1 MTANFNY
8 VKCPK
13 CEHDRNP
20 STAAKCEICGTP
32 LRKTGLPVA
41 AIGAGLVTLGLLGA
55 GVYFL
60 KDKIPGLAPQPV
72 ASSSP
77 TAVASSQPTP
87 TSGALPDP
95 TAFPTNTA
103 PQVQGAVVS
112 TYKTLAEVQNVPQG
126 LFNYGGSTTFAP
138 LRSPTVVDVINQAYS
153 QFQLRYTEPTVGKPG
168 SGKGIE
174 MLIGGQLSFAQS
186 SRSLKDE
193 EYARAKSR
201 GFTLEEVPV
210 ALDGIALYINPQLV
224 DQGVKGLSLAQA
236 RDIFTGKIRNWQAVG
251 GPNLAITPFSRNLKS
266 GGTVDFFNENVME
279 KQPLGANV
287 REVRDPTES
296 IRKVA
301 ATPGGISYAT
311 TSEVIKQQSIRLI
324 AISKEDGQEF
334 VSPCA
339 DSTCASINEKAFAD
353 GSYPITR
360 RLFVIIKRDGR
371 LDEQAGVA
379 YTNMLLSDE
388 GQKLSEQVGFVPIR

>member
-8 VKCPK
+8 IKCPK

-41 AIGAGLVTLGLLGA
+41 AIGAGVITLGLLGA
-55 GVYFL
+55 GVFFL

-77 TAVASSQPTP
+77 AAVASSQPTP
-87 TSGALPDP
+87 ASGASPVSP
-95 TAFPTNTA
+95 T

-112 TYKTLAEVQNVPQG
+112 TYRTLAEVQNVPQG

-138 LRSPTVVDVINQAYS
+138 LRSPTVVEVINQAYP

-193 EYARAKSR
+193 EYAQAKSR
-201 GFTLEEVPV
+201 GFSLEEVPV
-210 ALDGIALYINPQLV
+210 ALDGIALYINPRLL

-251 GPNLAITPFSRNLKS
+251 GPNLAITPFSRNLQS
-266 GGTVDFFNENVME
+266 GGTVDFFHENVMD

-287 REVRDPTES
+287 QEVRDTTES

-301 ATPGGISYAT
+301 TTPGGISYAT
-311 TSEVIKQQSIRLI
+311 TSEVINQKLIRLI
-324 AISKEDGQEF
+324 AMSKEGGQEF

-339 DSTCASINEKAFAD
+339 DSSCTSINEKAFAD

-360 RLFVIIKRDGR
+360 RLFVILKRDGKA
-371 LDEQAGVA
+371 DEQAGVA
-379 YTNMLLSDE
+379 YANMLLSDQ
-388 GQKLSEQVGFVPIR
+388 GQKLAEQVGFVPIR